1 MPRRRRAGA
10 SRDASFAL
18 MLSRP
23 TRFGHAAGDDPDT
36 GERFVFFWQSESP
49 FSQWHPSP
57 FEHRG
62 ERFVTAEQWMM
73 AAKARLFG
81 DHTVRDAILATS
93 DPAEQKALGREVRGF
108 DAERWSEHAFGVVY
122 AGNALKFGAGSP
134 LRQALFDT
142 AGHTLVEASPYDRIW
157 GIGLL
162 ASDERALRRA
172 AWQGENRLGAALTA
186 LRDHMLA
193 GEADAR
199 AAEYLARTG
208 V

>member
-1 MPRRRRAGA
+1 
-10 SRDASFAL
+10 
-18 MLSRP
+18 MLTLS

-36 GERFVFFWQSESP
+36 GERFVFFWQGESP

-81 DHTVRDAILATS
+81 DLAARAAILATS
-93 DPAEQKALGREVRGF
+93 DPAEQQALGRKVRGF
-108 DAERWSEHAFGVVY
+108 DAEQWSEQAFGVVY
-122 AGNALKFGAGSP
+122 VGNALKFGAGSP
-134 LRQALFDT
+134 LRQSLLDT
-142 AGHTLVEASPYDRIW
+142 AGHTLVEASPHDRIW

-172 AWQGENRLGAALTA
+172 TWQGENRLGAVLTA
-186 LRDHMLA
+186 LRDHLLG
-193 GEADAR
+193 GEAEAH